1 MTAEAVRTIGVRD
14 LDLGAKREA
23 LAREW
28 LVTNGLGGYAS
39 GTIGG
44 VPTRRYHAL
53 LVAGL
58 PPPFGRQALLVDLV
72 AEVTLP
78 SGVRV
83 PLCDPDGALLCD
95 FRLEGG
101 LPIWR
106 YVHEA

>member
-1 MTAEAVRTIGVRD
+1 MTAEAIRTIGVRD

-44 VPTRRYHAL
+44 APARRYHAL

-58 PPPFGRQALLVDLV
+58 PPPFGRRVLLVDFV
-72 AEVTLP
+72 GEVTLP
-78 SGVRV
+78 SDRV
-83 PLCDPDGALLCD
+83 SLCEEAGGLIRD
-95 FRLEGG
+95 FRLEDG
-101 LPIWR
+101 LP
-106 YVHEA
+106 